1 MAFLIWCMV
10 ANLLFVTS
18 YEIGDNR
25 YLVSL
30 SELKTVTHAGHV
42 YLNEHVQEGN
52 FAMLVGDAQ
61 AFNVTVPV
69 LYNTCFDD
77 CNFELLLRDRT
88 TDDRRDALRRKR
100 ISHVLVDWFEL
111 NRFRSPGN
119 YGYSDYVTP
128 ELLQTEFVATGL
140 LRPVPTKHDP
150 EKAQMYEVVGW
161 NDWE

>member
-1 MAFLIWCMV
+1 WGMA
-10 ANLLFVTS
+10 ANLLLVTS

-30 SELKTVTHAGHV
+30 SELKTVSHPGHA
-42 YLNEHVQEGN
+42 YLNEHVPPGN
-52 FAMLVGDAQ
+52 RAMLVGDAQ
-61 AFNVTVPV
+61 AFNVTAPV

-77 CNFELLLRDRT
+77 CLFEQLLRDGT
-88 TDDRRDALRRKR
+88 TDDRRVVLRKHR

-111 NRFRSPGN
+111 DRYRSPGN

-140 LRPVPTKHDP
+140 LRPVPTDLVPK
-150 EKAQMYEVVGW
+150 KAQMYEVVGW
-161 NDWE
+161 RGWNR